1 MQKPILVTG
10 AHRSGTTWVGRMLAA
25 GDDCA
30 YISEPLNV
38 LHRPGVFR
46 APVAYWYQY
55 ICKENEDQFLPAF
68 QETVQFQY
76 HTRLEIKSLCTAKD
90 VGRWMRDWRTFT
102 RASAQGQYPLI
113 KDPFAVFS
121 APWFSDRLNCQ
132 VVITVRHPAAF
143 VSSLKRLD
151 WPFEFDH
158 LLSQPL
164 LMRDWL
170 EPFRK
175 EMQKLL
181 TTREDVIGSAAL
193 LWRMIYYVVD
203 ACREEN
209 ASFQVVRHEDLSVDP
224 VNGFRQLY
232 EKLGLQF
239 TPDIQQ
245 IIAQSS
251 SSSNPQERSRRTV
264 HTTKLDSRANIDN
277 WKRHLTPAEIA
288 RIRTLTPDI
297 SSLYY
302 EDKEWE

>member
-1 MQKPILVTG
+1 MTG

-25 GDDCA
+25 DDGCA
-30 YISEPLNV
+30 YISEPLNM

-68 QETVQFQY
+68 QETLKFQY
-76 HTRLEIKSLCTAKD
+76 HTWLEIKSLRSAKD
-90 VGRWMRDWRTFT
+90 VGRLMRDWRTFT
-102 RASAQGQYPLI
+102 RASAHVEHLLI

-121 APWFSDRLNCQ
+121 APWFADRLNCQ

-175 EMQKLL
+175 EMRELL
-181 TTREDVIGSAAL
+181 TTKEDIFGSAAL

-203 ACREEN
+203 VYHEEN
-209 ASFQVVRHEDLSVDP
+209 AAFQVVRHEDLSVDP

-232 EKLGLQF
+232 KNLGLQF

-245 IIAQSS
+245 TIVQSS
-251 SSSNPQERSRRTV
+251 SSSNPQERSRRAVYETR
-264 HTTKLDSRANIDN
+264 LDSRANIEN
-277 WKRHLTPAEIA
+277 WKRRLTTTEIA
-288 RIRTLTPDI
+288 RIRTLTADI
-297 SSLYY
+297 SSFYY
-302 EDKEWE
+302 EDKDWE